1 MALFYTDKPVF
12 GFDIG
17 RSSIKLM
24 QVEQSVSGKKTR
36 VVAYGTASFDP
47 KAINNEG
54 VIVEPEIII
63 KAANKLINKEM
74 VGHLSTRR
82 VAVSLPNA
90 NSFSRVLTLPKMD
103 EKDLQAAVESEV
115 NQSIPLAADEL
126 YFDFSVTRKLE
137 DDQQEVQLVAT
148 PRAIVDSYMGVF
160 EALGLEI
167 ALVESNISAM
177 TRVVIH
183 AEDHDVNTL
192 IVDIGSK
199 ACDISIYD
207 GSAIRATGTVD
218 CSSERLTQNI
228 ADALGISIQQ
238 ANSIKTRYGLEVS
251 KKQEVIVKAAEKELN
266 KLITEIRK
274 VMRYF
279 TERTNTSGPIGQ
291 IIILGGGANLPGL
304 ASFITNKTRVPTRLC
319 APWNNI
325 EFGRLQPPHE
335 LETTLYTTAGGLG
348 LVTTEELS
356 S

>member
-17 RSSIKLM
+17 RSSIKVM
-24 QVEQSVSGKKTR
+24 QIDQTGKKAK
-36 VVAYGTASFDP
+36 VVGYGTATFDSA
-47 KAINNEG
+47 AIDNNG
-54 VIVEPEIII
+54 VIVDPESII
-63 KAANKLINKEM
+63 KVAHELLTKKL
-74 VGHLSTRR
+74 VGHVSTRR

-103 EKDLQAAVESEV
+103 DKDLEAAVSAEV
-115 NQSIPLAADEL
+115 DQSIPLPNDEL
-126 YFDFSVTRKLE
+126 YYDYDIAQILE
-137 DDQQEVQLVAT
+137 DGNREVQIDAT

-160 EALGLEI
+160 DALGLEI
-167 ALVESNISAM
+167 ALIESNISAM
-177 TRVVIH
+177 TRVVVH
-183 AEDHDVNTL
+183 SEAHDVNTL
-192 IVDIGSK
+192 IVDIGSN

-228 ADALGISIQQ
+228 ADELGISKQQ
-238 ANSIKTRYGLEVS
+238 AHSIKTRYGLEVS
-251 KKQEVIVKAAEKELN
+251 KKQDAIVKAAEKELN
-266 KLITEIRK
+266 KLINEIRK

-279 TERTNTSGPIGQ
+279 TDKTRGNNPIGQ

-319 APWNNI
+319 APWNNVS
-325 EFGRLQPPHE
+325 FGKLQPPHE
-335 LETTLYTTAGGLG
+335 LETTLYTTASGLA
-348 LVTTEELS
+348 LVTTKELS

>member
-17 RSSIKLM
+17 RSSLKVM
-24 QVEQSVSGKKTR
+24 QIDQTGKKSR
-36 VVAYGTASFDP
+36 VTAYGTATFDSS
-47 KAINNEG
+47 AINNEG
-54 VIVEPEIII
+54 VIVDPEIVI
-63 KAANKLINKEM
+63 KAAHKLMTKDM
-74 VGHLSTRR
+74 VGKLSSKR

-90 NSFSRVLTLPKMD
+90 NSFSRVLNLPKMSD
-103 EKDLQAAVESEV
+103 SDLQAAVEAEV
-115 NQSIPLAADEL
+115 DQSIPLAADEL
-126 YFDFSVTRKLE
+126 YFDYSVARTL
-137 DDQQEVQLVAT
+137 DDENQEIQLVAT
-148 PRAIVDSYMGVF
+148 PRVIVDSYIGVF
-160 EALGLEI
+160 QALGLEI

-177 TRVVIH
+177 TRVVVH

-192 IVDIGSK
+192 IVDIGSN

-207 GSAIRATGTVD
+207 GNAIRATGTVD

-228 ADALGISIQQ
+228 ADALGISLQQ
-238 ANSIKTRYGLEVS
+238 AHSIKTRYGLEVS
-251 KKQEVIVKAAEKELN
+251 KKQDIIVKAAEKELN
-266 KLITEIRK
+266 KLISEIRK

-279 TERTNTSGPIGQ
+279 TERPTSSGPIGQ

-325 EFGRLQPPHE
+325 EFGKLQPPHE

-348 LVTTEELS
+348 LVTTKELS